1 MKSLLKFALVAAM
14 AGLIAGCGP
23 QGNKNNQ
30 TPGQTQSATTQDQT
44 TMGRHHGGKLRRICA
59 NDIQKYCT
67 SGKKIRKCLRDISDK
82 LEPDCKT
89 ALEKAIER
97 HRERKLERQQRN
109 NQNQQPATG
118 TMQQTPTTTPN
129 QMAPQKNQNSSSD
142 DDDDDN

>member
-1 MKSLLKFALVAAM
+1 
-14 AGLIAGCGP
+14 
-23 QGNKNNQ
+23 
-30 TPGQTQSATTQDQT
+30 
-44 TMGRHHGGKLRRICA
+44 MGRHHGGKLRRICA

-109 NQNQQPATG
+109 NQSQQPATG
-118 TMQQTPTTTPN
+118 QQTPTTPQN
-129 QMAPQKNQNSSSD
+129 QVAPQKNQNSSSD